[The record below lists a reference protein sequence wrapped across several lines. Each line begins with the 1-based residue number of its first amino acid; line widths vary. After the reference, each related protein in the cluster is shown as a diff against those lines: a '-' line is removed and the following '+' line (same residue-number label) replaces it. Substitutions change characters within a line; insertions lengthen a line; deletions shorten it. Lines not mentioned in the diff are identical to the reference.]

1 MEELIKNNSGFIEE
15 ILKDNLKISK
25 KLLTNMIEIYKLKDD
40 FKSIHFFLEE
50 RELWWE
56 AEIYLKNRIN
66 SFDEFRDY
74 LKRNKMLVEDNNLG
88 GYGSEI
94 YMPDYIFPIDY
105 GKGKSSELRCS
116 FYNPDKIKRKIKQ

>member
-1 MEELIKNNSGFIEE
+1 MEELIKNNIGLIKKVLGDVKVSENL
-15 ILKDNLKISK
+15 LK
-25 KLLTNMIEIYKLKDD
+25 NMVEIYKLKED

-56 AEIYLKNRIN
+56 AEIYLKNKIN

-94 YMPDYIFPIDY
+94 YKPDYIFPIDY
-105 GKGKSSELRCS
+105 GKGKKSELRCN
-116 FYNPDKIKRKIKQ
+116 FYNPDKLMSKQKQ